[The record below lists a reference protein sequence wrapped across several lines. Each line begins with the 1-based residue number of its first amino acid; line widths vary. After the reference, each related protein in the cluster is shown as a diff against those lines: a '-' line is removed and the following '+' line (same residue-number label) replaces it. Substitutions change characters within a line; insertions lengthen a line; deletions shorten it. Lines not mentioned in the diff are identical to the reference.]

1 MQQKSWFSLSLL
13 SLSSIYQKSSVSVCR
28 HRYYHQRGDNTTW
41 VKEGETEGKGIKIW
55 REVEETSSKRNR
67 EINLGEI
74 TPALFTFLFLS
85 LQLPC
90 LQREEKRRDE
100 KRREVSIRQMEIII
114 FKDNNYIY
122 IIKNQFQPPVILF
135 PTKSSQF
142 WLSPVN
148 NYISSPDV
156 ALWHISYQWIT
167 TVLSVFSSNVPEK
180 LK

>member
-1 MQQKSWFSLSLL
+1 MCVQQKSWFSLSLL

-28 HRYYHQRGDNTTW
+28 DRYYHQRGDNTTW
-41 VKEGETEGKGIKIW
+41 VKEGEKEGKGIKIW

-67 EINLGEI
+67 EINLAEI
-74 TPALFTFLFLS
+74 TPALFR
-85 LQLPC
+85 
-90 LQREEKRRDE
+90 REEKRRE
-100 KRREVSIRQMEIII
+100 LSIRQMEIII

-148 NYISSPDV
+148 NYISSPESIITCGFV
-156 ALWHISYQWIT
+156 AHFIPMNHYSA
-167 TVLSVFSSNVPEK
+167 FSF
-180 LK
+180 